1 MCPLPTFTAVTTYQS
16 FHAVLEIEVD
26 TICGFIHRNAIRISK
41 IVSKKTDTDQGSSQE
56 IRKSSNETSC
66 PPLLF
71 VGANKAVPKY
81 AWLSTYTPLRDG
93 GAQRKQSKSYL
104 KRKNALALRKSSGN
118 LIRETISADIDAGDS
133 ADRSVG
139 RSDRRANSRN
149 LEENTIS

>member
-1 MCPLPTFTAVTTYQS
+1 M
-16 FHAVLEIEVD
+16 
-26 TICGFIHRNAIRISK
+26 
-41 IVSKKTDTDQGSSQE
+41 DTDQGSAQE
-56 IRKSSNETSC
+56 IRESSNETSC

-71 VGANKAVPKY
+71 VGANKSVPKY
-81 AWLSTYTPLRDG
+81 AWLSAYTPLRDD
-93 GAQRKQSKSYL
+93 GAQRKQSRSYL

-133 ADRSVG
+133 ANRSVG